1 MIATASGRTGAGA
14 PAALA
19 LAAVVALCLGLS
31 GCGGGSEEGSISTE
45 TEAAEPG
52 SLAVAAQPDAADE
65 ALPLLLDLGSTTC
78 VPCKAMA
85 PILDEMRETFDGQL
99 EVRFADVKKDAAA
112 AREYGI
118 KIIPTQIFFDERGN
132 ELFRHQGFYSREDM
146 LAKWAE
152 LGYAFEG

>member
-1 MIATASGRTGAGA
+1 M

-19 LAAVVALCLGLS
+19 SAAVLVLCMCLS
-31 GCGGGSEEGSISTE
+31 GCGGGSGEGSRSTE
-45 TEAAEPG
+45 TEAAESG
-52 SLAVAAQPDAADE
+52 SLAVAAQSGGDDE
-65 ALPLLLDLGSTTC
+65 TTLPLLLDLGSTTC

-85 PILDEMRETFDGQL
+85 PILDEMRETFEGQL
-99 EVRFADVKKDAAA
+99 EVRFTDVKNDAAV

-118 KIIPTQIFFDERGN
+118 RIIPTQIFFDERGN

-146 LAKWAE
+146 LAKWVE